1 MRPRLPLAWHLGR
14 DYPARIR
21 ILALDLVFR
30 VRRRLGLGPARPRRA
45 RLKLGEQSIDW
56 WVADWSDL
64 KLLISVFLKGE
75 YDGPLP
81 AKADLIVDLGA
92 HVGASVVYWRQ
103 RYPEAEIVAVEPDP
117 ESFKRLQ
124 RHTADDRRV
133 RLIQAAVAEHPGTV
147 RFIRSDL
154 GWSSHLAREGEDEA
168 VDVTAITFP
177 ELVQDVAGDR
187 TIDLL
192 KVDIEG
198 AEAYV
203 LASPLSAVST
213 MVIESHDSSGEPAE
227 DASVA
232 DVAAREGMRQVRT
245 DWEAV
250 SWLVRD

>member
-1 MRPRLPLAWHLGR
+1 MRLRLPLAWHLGR

-30 VRRRLGLGPARPRRA
+30 ARRRLGLGPARPRRT
-45 RLKLGEQSIDW
+45 RLKLGERSIDW
-56 WVADWSDL
+56 WVADWSDFQ
-64 KLLISVFLKGE
+64 LLISVFLFGE

-81 AKADLIVDLGA
+81 AQADLIVDLGA

-124 RHTADDRRV
+124 RHTGDDGRV
-133 RLIQAAVAEHPGTV
+133 RLIQAAVTERSGTV
-147 RFIRSDL
+147 RFTPSAL
-154 GWSSHLAREGEDEA
+154 GWTSHLARHGEDDA
-168 VDVTAITFP
+168 VEVPGISFP
-177 ELVQDVAGDR
+177 ELLQEVAGDR

-203 LASPLSAVST
+203 LASPLSAVLT

-227 DASVA
+227 GALVA
-232 DVAAREGMRQVRT
+232 DVAEREGMRQVRT